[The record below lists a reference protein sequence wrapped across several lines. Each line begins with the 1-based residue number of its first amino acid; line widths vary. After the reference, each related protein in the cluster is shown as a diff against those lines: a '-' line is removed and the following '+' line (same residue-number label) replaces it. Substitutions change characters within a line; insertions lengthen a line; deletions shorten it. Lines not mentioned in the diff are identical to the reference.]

1 VKQDGLLQGHPY
13 QGSFKSFP
21 VESDEHLYTVWCD
34 VERNPRRAGL
44 VQRAEDWMWG
54 SAWARLHPD
63 DCRALPLCD
72 WPVPRPDDWLDPVN
86 QALTGAEI
94 EALRKCTERGRPHG
108 DSRWAE
114 QTAKQLELESTLRS
128 RGRPPKTSWS
138 SCSAVVGTDTRLACF
153 WQLTCFALSSGKN
166 VRLLPRE
173 RGGFGADG
181 AAHRNSRCAPRSDRP
196 AAVEARW
203 RSDNRA
209 PNNAPH
215 RAVDRT
221 TPAARLS
228 R

>member
-1 VKQDGLLQGHPY
+1 MPRGTRPWNK
-13 QGSFKSFP
+13 
-21 VESDEHLYTVWCD
+21 TVSWRDTRTKAPSSRSRWNVTSISTRCGATSSEIPG
-34 VERNPRRAGL
+34 VPGWYG
-44 VQRAEDWMWG
+44 AEDWMWG
-54 SAWARLHPD
+54 TAWVWLHPD

-94 EALRKCTERGRPHG
+94 EALRKCTERGRPYG
-108 DSRWAE
+108 SSRWAE

-128 RGRPPKTSWS
+128 RGRPRKTSWS

-181 AAHRNSRCAPRSDRP
+181 AAHRNSRCATGLTDL
-196 AAVEARW
+196 
-203 RSDNRA
+203 
-209 PNNAPH
+209 PH
-215 RAVDRT
+215 F
-221 TPAARLS
+221 S
-228 R
+228 RVVSLI